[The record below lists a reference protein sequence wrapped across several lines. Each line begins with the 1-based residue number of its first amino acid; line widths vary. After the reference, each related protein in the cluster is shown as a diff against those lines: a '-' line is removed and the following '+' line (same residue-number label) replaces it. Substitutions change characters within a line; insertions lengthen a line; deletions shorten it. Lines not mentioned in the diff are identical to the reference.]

1 MVLRVGD
8 EAAQRV
14 NGVLAPLVNQSHT
27 LNGADTRVSS
37 GAQEATNG
45 PRTGGRRLD
54 QSERKVNGRRGD
66 ASVVAAPGKLG
77 KRRHTPLPARA
88 HLEALRGRAL
98 RATHRLA
105 GM

>member
-1 MVLRVGD
+1 MPTDPPQAR
-8 EAAQRV
+8 
-14 NGVLAPLVNQSHT
+14 LAEGGPA
-27 LNGADTRVSS
+27 GPR
-37 GAQEATNG
+37 AQEATNG